1 MSDKEN
7 DDASM
12 DISDLGLGNAQDLA
26 SPPSSSDP
34 SLSQNPHLSDLI
46 EKRTKNAELREKYQ
60 EMCLALAEK
69 QEALGAEDADD
80 TDDVMTKMAEMLEQ
94 NSDSMGV
101 REIAAQAD
109 FFKKSAEYLML
120 RASQLATADAGETF
134 NPSAFAQNLISYLKK
149 GYKKYRRD
157 DDASQHIDDAT
168 HPHNHLLA
176 IDEQEIDDAE
186 EAAFYS
192 ATQTFANQEIPAKH
206 WAWFGRKTAHILNET
221 PYFDFIRPAID
232 DTRIPLAAKPKK
244 ATARKDRTDK
254 DQELVLKNRER
265 TEQDELEGISKEL
278 DIVHKSFKRACA
290 KFDNVV
296 PYYHFVI
303 DPNDFGKTVENM
315 FYVSFLLKDVK
326 VEVKLDQN
334 DLPVIIPVN
343 MADRNAI
350 LNKGSEWPN
359 CQNVRDFSYQQW
371 EQIKKILKITKPM
384 IEDVVGQPAT
394 PGSVSRRRST
404 KASQRGRAD

>member
-1 MSDKEN
+1 
-7 DDASM
+7 
-12 DISDLGLGNAQDLA
+12 
-26 SPPSSSDP
+26 
-34 SLSQNPHLSDLI
+34 
-46 EKRTKNAELREKYQ
+46 
-60 EMCLALAEK
+60 
-69 QEALGAEDADD
+69 
-80 TDDVMTKMAEMLEQ
+80 
-94 NSDSMGV
+94 
-101 REIAAQAD
+101 
-109 FFKKSAEYLML
+109 ML

-206 WAWFGRKTAHILNET
+206 WAWFGRKTTHILNET
-221 PYFDFIRPAID
+221 PYFDFMW
-232 DTRIPLAAKPKK
+232 
-244 ATARKDRTDK
+244 
-254 DQELVLKNRER
+254 
-265 TEQDELEGISKEL
+265 L

-343 MADRNAI
+343 TTDRNAI

-359 CQNVRDFSYQQW
+359 CQNVRDFSYHQW
-371 EQIKKILKITKPM
+371 EQVKKILKITKPM
-384 IEDVVGQPAT
+384 IEEVVGQPAT